1 MEIFMPNADVAIWFQ
16 RFVVVAEIGMG
27 LLLIAGLFTWLA
39 SAASAFMVVNFILS
53 GMAGWD
59 ILWYFFG
66 AIALMAGAGK
76 ALGLD
81 YFVMPW
87 LKKLFSNFWV
97 GKPKPIYDK

>member
-1 MEIFMPNADVAIWFQ
+1 MVPKICCC
-16 RFVVVAEIGMG
+16 AEIGMG

-39 SAASAFMVVNFILS
+39 SCLCIYGSEFHPFWYGWLGYTMVL
-53 GMAGWD
+53 
-59 ILWYFFG
+59 LG